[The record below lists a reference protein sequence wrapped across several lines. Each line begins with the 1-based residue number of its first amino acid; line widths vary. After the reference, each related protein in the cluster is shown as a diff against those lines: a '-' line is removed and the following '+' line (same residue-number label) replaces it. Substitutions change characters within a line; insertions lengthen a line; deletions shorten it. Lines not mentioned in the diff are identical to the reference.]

1 MRYAL
6 IFAACGIAHA
16 SRILPRAP
24 PAPEGKCCFS
34 LGASAPGL
42 GSAVVEEDTI
52 GQNRVYSSYPD
63 GFYCMDPAEPGKLY
77 DSIGHTC
84 IISNISKQFQCTLG
98 LTSPV
103 AFTVSD
109 EGAFLAG
116 GSNDFYACKA
126 SGPGDDGS
134 YLIYADSKEDTYG
147 CVPITLATT
156 DDKCA
161 GGEEAPVLSEAP
173 YVNNTGPA
181 ASSVYDSAPSYT
193 AGPTGAT
200 TLSTVSGPA
209 PASSFKP
216 EAPPAAEYTPPAPP
230 AYGEQPEYT
239 PPAPPAYGG
248 EQPPTVVIVTE
259 YAPGYS
265 APVETQPPVVPEYSV
280 KPGES
285 VVTITTTYY
294 PEPSMIIDP
303 PPKTDVCMPHLT
315 PNYYQAPSFIIP
327 VSEEA
332 PEVCYGTQFI
342 AQITKANSTVYN
354 FDIPETWE
362 GANCKVIFDF
372 PVKEKVYFQEG
383 YKYTPSKDMDGA
395 FVNFHLLNGTI
406 DMKTTYANLP
416 EDAEHIG
423 NATVVPGNSYTIVEE
438 KCRAGQKLT
447 FKLDSVNGSA
457 IEYFQATGPSPIG
470 LWITKC

>member
-1 MRYAL
+1 M
-6 IFAACGIAHA
+6 
-16 SRILPRAP
+16 IL
-24 PAPEGKCCFS
+24 
-34 LGASAPGL
+34 
-42 GSAVVEEDTI
+42 
-52 GQNRVYSSYPD
+52 
-63 GFYCMDPAEPGKLY
+63 
-77 DSIGHTC
+77 
-84 IISNISKQFQCTLG
+84 QCTLG

-126 SGPGDDGS
+126 PGPGDDGS

-181 ASSVYDSAPSYT
+181 TSGVYAPAPSEAPAYSVSLPRYT

-200 TLSTVSGPA
+200 TLSTISGPA
-209 PASSFKP
+209 PASSYKP
-216 EAPPAAEYTPPAPP
+216 STPPAYGGEQPEHTPPAPP
-230 AYGEQPEYT
+230 G
-239 PPAPPAYGG
+239 YGG
-248 EQPPTVVIVTE
+248 EQPPTVVTVTE

-265 APVETQPPVVPEYSV
+265 APVETQPPVVPEYSAT
-280 KPGES
+280 PGES
-285 VVTITTTYY
+285 VVTITTTYH
-294 PEPSMIIDP
+294 PEPTMIID

-315 PNYYQAPSFIIP
+315 PNYYQAPSLIIP

-332 PEVCYGTQFI
+332 PEVCYGTQYI
-342 AQITKANSTVYN
+342 AQITNVNSTVYN

-362 GANCKVIFDF
+362 GANCKVVFDF

-395 FVNFHLLNGTI
+395 FVNVHLLNGTI
-406 DMKTTYANLP
+406 DMDTNYSNLP
-416 EDAEHIG
+416 EDVAHIG

-438 KCRAGQKLT
+438 KCRAGQRLA
-447 FKLDSVNGSA
+447 FNLDSVNGSA